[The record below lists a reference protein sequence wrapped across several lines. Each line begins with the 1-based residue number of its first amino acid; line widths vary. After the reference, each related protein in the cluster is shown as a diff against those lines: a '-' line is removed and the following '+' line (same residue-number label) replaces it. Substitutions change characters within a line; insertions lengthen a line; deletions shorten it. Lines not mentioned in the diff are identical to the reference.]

1 MNVHDRVNIWR
12 VGPHGGYSQL
22 LGSGPS
28 AASDQRGSYLVLT
41 PVRMDGVVVG
51 VIWSA
56 EANATQH
63 RLERREVLIEVRRPR
78 DDPGPGE
85 HGAAV
90 HIDDGQV

>member
-41 PVRMDGVVVG
+41 PVRMDENPVMKIPSAVGITLVVD
-51 VIWSA
+51 
-56 EANATQH
+56 ET
-63 RLERREVLIEVRRPR
+63 VLN
-78 DDPGPGE
+78 
-85 HGAAV
+85 GA
-90 HIDDGQV
+90 